1 MLFLSDVNDN
11 APALHPH
18 SRYVEVCESA
28 LNETLLLQAEDG
40 DLEPYADPFTFEL
53 DKSWESEGDTWKLGE
68 NRGEYLYW
76 PGFIKDRK

>member
-18 SRYVEVCESA
+18 SRFLELCESA
-28 LNETLLLQAEDG
+28 ANQSLLLWAEDS

-53 DKSWESEGDTWKLGE
+53 DNSWGSDGDAWKLGK
-68 NRGEYLYW
+68 NQGEYLSW
-76 PGFIKDRK
+76 PGTKDGK